1 MDRNACASAGRN
13 GDGLDLVTLSGSF
26 KPGRDERPTDRHGLD
41 ARSGI
46 AWFSGHALGSVRC
59 SGGRWGQCDRNGR
72 DHLRRHGGAMLL
84 LSGSSSRQA
93 SDGELL
99 ASVPMAWPA
108 VGVVILLTAASAKVP
123 HLVGLIVCAIALV
136 LLWINSMPADSRR
149 DHEASVPDPH
159 AGYLAATLVLGLLL
173 AACAW
178 LATPWIPAIV
188 LTVISLTGL
197 ALVMLVTSHRGASQ
211 GIQAAGWLAIL
222 LPCLGL
228 GLLGHDQLFEMIQAG
243 TSSAVP
249 RLHET
254 IGLLGPGLIILV
266 TTLVIRGSRDWS
278 PLWRW
283 YSGLGLFLVG
293 ILTGGLAVRGLLS

>member
-1 MDRNACASAGRN
+1 
-13 GDGLDLVTLSGSF
+13 
-26 KPGRDERPTDRHGLD
+26 
-41 ARSGI
+41 
-46 AWFSGHALGSVRC
+46 
-59 SGGRWGQCDRNGR
+59 
-72 DHLRRHGGAMLL
+72 MLL
-84 LSGSSSRQA
+84 LSGPSSRQTSA
-93 SDGELL
+93 GELVS
-99 ASVPMAWPA
+99 SVPMAWPA

-149 DHEASVPDPH
+149 DHETPVPDPH
-159 AGYLAATLVLGLLL
+159 AGYLAATLVFGLLL

-197 ALVMLVTSHRGASQ
+197 ALVMLVTSHRGVSQ

>member
-1 MDRNACASAGRN
+1 MLVLLPAAMVMVWIWSRYLAHSSQGEMKDRLIATVWTPVLGSLGFLGMLWDRSGVLGEGGASAIGM
-13 GDGLDLVTLSGSF
+13 GAIIFAVM
-26 KPGRDERPTDRHGLD
+26 
-41 ARSGI
+41 
-46 AWFSGHALGSVRC
+46 V
-59 SGGRWGQCDRNGR
+59 
-72 DHLRRHGGAMLL
+72 GAMLL

-99 ASVPMAWPA
+99 ASVPMAWPE